1 MIEKCWSS
9 DPNGRPSLEE
19 IFNKITFGSK
29 DGDDFYLEDFDE
41 DDVIQYAENFNQNEQ
56 TYSKTKMKSKIHF
69 LMEKIN
75 VHEEMIRQLRKEMK
89 ERDEM
94 INQLVIENQRQ
105 KTLNDQIMAKIDH
118 LEKIY

>member
-19 IFNKITFGSK
+19 IFNKIAFGSK